1 MKIIQTKINLVLL
14 IAVTFLQFT
23 SCKSSDKKED
33 KQPNILF
40 IMADD
45 CSYNEI
51 ACFGGLNAKTPN
63 IDKLA
68 DQGLMFNRAYVSM
81 SMCVP
86 TRHELYTGLYPLESG
101 CAWNHGKSKPETK
114 SIFHYLADLGYR
126 VGLSGKKH
134 ATPLEVFPYINV
146 PGFEENCV
154 KADEKM
160 EDVSGIKAFMEQDKD
175 EPFCLFVCSTSPHA
189 PWTLGDASAYP
200 PEKLK
205 IPASLGDTPEVREA
219 YSRYLAE
226 ISYFDRQVGE
236 ILKTLEETG
245 KAENTLVMLSTEQGW
260 QFSGGKW
267 TNWNQGV
274 HTGMI
279 AKWPGKIKPGTK
291 TEALI
296 QFADVTPTFIDIARG
311 DRIPA
316 ISGTSFLDV
325 LTHKKETHR
334 EYVYCM
340 HNNVPEGNPYP
351 IRSIISKDFHYIQNL
366 TPDSTYIEK
375 HLEAGAHGET
385 WWQSWKDAADTSGR
399 EEFLVNRFYHRPSEE
414 LYAVNKDINQFNN
427 LADDPKFQNEK
438 EKLKLELEKWMTN
451 QNDPGIPVDTELAY
465 SKKYWDNQV
474 SSK

>member
-1 MKIIQTKINLVLL
+1 MKTLQAKINFILL
-14 IAVTFLQFT
+14 ITFVLLQFT
-23 SCKSSDKKED
+23 SCKSFDKKED
-33 KQPNILF
+33 KQSNILF

-45 CSYNEI
+45 CTYNEI
-51 ACFGGLNAKTPN
+51 GAFGGLNAKTPN

-68 DQGLMFNRAYVSM
+68 DDGLLFNRAYVSM

-86 TRHELYTGLYPLESG
+86 SRAELYTGLYPLESG
-101 CAWNHGKSKPETK
+101 VAWNHGEAKPGVK
-114 SIFHYLADLGYR
+114 SIFHYLTDLGYR

-134 ATPLEVFPYINV
+134 VTPLEVFPYINV

-154 KADEKM
+154 KVDEKM
-160 EDVSGIKAFMEQDKD
+160 EDINGIKAFMKQNNE

-189 PWTLGDASAYP
+189 PWTLGDASVYP

-205 IPASLGDTPEVREA
+205 LPASLGDTPEVREA

-226 ISYFDRQVGE
+226 ITYFDRQVGE
-236 ILKTLEETG
+236 ILRILEETG

-267 TNWNQGV
+267 TNWNQGI

-279 AKWPGKIKPGTK
+279 AKWHGKIKPGSK
-291 TEALI
+291 TDALI
-296 QFADVTPTFIDIARG
+296 QFADITPTFIDIAGG
-311 DRIPA
+311 DKIPA

-325 LTHKKETHR
+325 LTNKKENHW
-334 EYVYCM
+334 EYVYSM

-375 HLEAGAHGET
+375 HIEAGAHGDT
-385 WWQSWKDAADTSGR
+385 WWKSWKDAAKTNQR

-414 LYAVNKDINQFNN
+414 LYLLKQDPNQFNN
-427 LADDPKFQNEK
+427 LANDPKFQNEK
-438 EKLKLELEKWMTN
+438 KKLKGALEKWMTS

-465 SKKYWDNQV
+465 SKKYWDN
-474 SSK
+474 KLY